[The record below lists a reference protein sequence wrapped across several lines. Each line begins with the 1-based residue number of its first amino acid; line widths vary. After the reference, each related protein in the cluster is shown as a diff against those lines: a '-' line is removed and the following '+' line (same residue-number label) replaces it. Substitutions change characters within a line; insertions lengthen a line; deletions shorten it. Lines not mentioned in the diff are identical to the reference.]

1 VTDWLAGLIQPLLAV
16 AFTMFGEPVT
26 WVEVL
31 GFATGGACV
40 ALTVGR
46 NIWNFPVGIAN
57 CVFFLLL
64 FVSARLWADAGLQV
78 VYLALG
84 CAGWWQWMRGRGAS
98 APLIVTRAPPR
109 ELAWAAVFVVAGT
122 GALYVVLAATHDSAP
137 LLDALTTCLSLAAQ
151 WLLNGKRIQN
161 WYFWIAADCIYLP
174 LYAAKHLNLT
184 ALVYGVFLIMCVL
197 GLRAWRRTM
206 ATDELGSGSPATVPA
221 G

>member
-1 VTDWLAGLIQPLLAV
+1 VTDWLAGILAPLLTV

-31 GFATGGACV
+31 GFVTGGACV

-84 CAGWWQWMRGRGAS
+84 CAGWWQWLRGRDTA
-98 APLIVTRAPPR
+98 APLVVTRAQTR
-109 ELAWAAVFVVAGT
+109 ELAWACAFVVAGT
-122 GALYVVLAATHDSAP
+122 GALYALLAATHDSAP

-151 WLLNGKRIQN
+151 WLLNAKRLEN

-174 LYAAKHLNLT
+174 LYASKHLHLT
-184 ALVYGVFLIMCVL
+184 AVVYAVFLVMCVA
-197 GLRAWRRTM
+197 GLRGWRRSL
-206 ATDELGSGSPATVPA
+206 AAREDQSALPATVSA
-221 G
+221 T